1 MRPVRRN
8 RIALL
13 FFKGVFMGIANIIP
27 GVSGG
32 TIALIT
38 QIYRPFIESLR
49 NIHLE
54 NLKLL
59 IRGDF
64 RLFFLSIN
72 GSFLLPVF
80 AGILASVIGLAN
92 FLRWAFEQYPII
104 IWSLFFGI
112 IAASVFYIGRSVSRW
127 SLQSFGAAG
136 LGLALSILLDFLP
149 SVPENH
155 DLFYIFL
162 CGIVSISGMTLP
174 GVSGSFLL
182 ILMGNYHLLLI
193 ESIARF
199 NPLYVSIFGL
209 GSVIGLVGFSHVL
222 VWLLKNYN
230 DRVMSILTGFVLGSL
245 LVIWP
250 WQEAAEWV
258 EYDGELVVLKY
269 RRYFPVEWGLR
280 DIAGL
285 ITMGLGAAGLVILE
299 QKAGKRVVSS

>member
-1 MRPVRRN
+1 
-8 RIALL
+8 
-13 FFKGVFMGIANIIP
+13 MGMANIIP

-49 NIHLE
+49 NIQIQ

-59 IRGDF
+59 IRGEYRPF
-64 RLFFLSIN
+64 YRSIN

-92 FLRWAFEQYPII
+92 LLRWAFDHYPII

-112 IAASVFYIGRSVSRW
+112 IAASVYYIGRSVSRW
-127 SLQSFGAAG
+127 SLKSIGGAS
-136 LGLALSILLDFLP
+136 LGLAVSILFDTLP

-155 DLFYIFL
+155 HLLYIFL

-199 NPLYVSIFGL
+199 NPLYLTIFGL
-209 GSVIGLVGFSHVL
+209 GSVVGLVGFSHLL
-222 VWLLKNYN
+222 VWLLKKYN
-230 DRVMSILTGFVLGSL
+230 DGVMSVLTGFVLGSL

-250 WQEAAEWV
+250 WQEPDTWVDQGGEWI
-258 EYDGELVVLKY
+258 VLKY
-269 RRYFPVEWGLR
+269 RRYFPTEWGIR
-280 DIAGL
+280 DLAGV
-285 ITMGLGAAGLVILE
+285 ITMILGALGLVILE
-299 QKAGKRVVSS
+299 QKAGKRVVRS